1 VNYSFLITIS
11 LALAWMFSPDSLV
24 LQGNGAG
31 SGMALFFPALAVGGI
46 VSSACIFFLHHPKLG
61 ECSEKHSPPT
71 TFIIAYR
78 LSLVLFLPTG
88 MLVTAGF
95 TFNETFV
102 YWFPNFGF
110 SFLLLGFILTLHLI
124 GEKIAAAVQPLFI
137 GTTLICLLLL
147 SIFGINGQEIYATP
161 TEPAFSFSVHLSISS
176 LVLFLGYDSVNGQTT
191 KHRRMSSWWAIGA
204 GYLVLTLW
212 AMASLSNVNPATL
225 ADSTV
230 PYVIV
235 AHKILGQPGRIIM
248 GIIIISGTL
257 GCVNALFILANR
269 SMVPLTKH
277 FFLRFPA
284 GTMLKKRIYPFL
296 FSVLI
301 SSFMAAGMAG
311 GSNLEIY
318 IRGALMLW
326 LLSIGIH
333 CFTATRILRI
343 LGKTIAGFG
352 YILSMSI
359 IISTFYLIFSHS
371 QNIQILGFCC
381 LNLAVSFIISRC
393 LLHLNRQL
401 INTKTEP

>member
-1 VNYSFLITIS
+1 MNYSFIITMS
-11 LALAWMFSPDSLV
+11 LALAWMLSPDSLV
-24 LQGNGAG
+24 LQGNNAG

-147 SIFGINGQEIYATP
+147 SIFGINGQEIYTTP

-269 SMVPLTKH
+269 SMVPLTEH

-393 LLHLNRQL
+393 LLHLNRQM